1 MRRITMLLA
10 AMLIGI
16 MATTAACVSDHDRLV
31 DFDKLPAKA
40 KSFIK
45 QNFANEK
52 IAHIL
57 YDSELTDRDYKVRFE
72 NGTEVEFN
80 NDGKWTKVDC
90 QRSAVPAAI
99 VPTEIASYVKRNFAD
114 KQIVEISC
122 DWNEWEV
129 QLSNGLELQFNS
141 KFKLREIDD

>member
-1 MRRITMLLA
+1 MLF
-10 AMLIGI
+10 GI

-72 NGTEVEFN
+72 NGTEVEFD

-90 QRSAVPAAI
+90 QRSAVPTAT

-114 KQIVEISC
+114 KQIVFEFKISP
-122 DWNEWEV
+122 V
-129 QLSNGLELQFNS
+129 
-141 KFKLREIDD
+141 K

>member
-1 MRRITMLLA
+1 MRRITMLFA
-10 AMLIGI
+10 AMLFGI

-45 QNFANEK
+45 QNFADEK

-72 NGTEVEFN
+72 NGTEVEFD

-90 QRSAVPAAI
+90 QRSAVPSAI
-99 VPTEIASYVKRNFAD
+99 VPHRD
-114 KQIVEISC
+114 CIVC
-122 DWNEWEV
+122 
-129 QLSNGLELQFNS
+129 
-141 KFKLREIDD
+141 